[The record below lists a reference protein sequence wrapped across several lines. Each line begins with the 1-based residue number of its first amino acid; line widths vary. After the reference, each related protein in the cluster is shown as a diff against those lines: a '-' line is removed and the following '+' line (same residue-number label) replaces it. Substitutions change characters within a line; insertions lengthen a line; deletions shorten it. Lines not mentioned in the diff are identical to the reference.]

1 MLNIK
6 KYLLAAL
13 LVLPMLANA
22 SDNETVNENPKLMYD
37 FIPYIGATAPKWILN
52 IDQKESESK
61 KVVKTIMY
69 KDPSNGNEYTFNVID
84 TMLHSVEVRIID
96 KYEKQRWTLE
106 DKYRKLGIASGIA
119 DSLQA
124 NGFSMRINKGEPN
137 VRYFKKDSMVVTLD
151 NYKTQYKKDSR
162 DSAILVVFTN
172 SEVDEKIKQLEI
184 SVVNRMAIERQS
196 EYKDLI
202 GK

>member
-13 LVLPMLANA
+13 LVLPMLVNA

>member
-1 MLNIK
+1 MLKMK

-13 LVLPMLANA
+13 LVIPMFANA
-22 SDNETVNENPKLMYD
+22 SDNDIVNENPKLMYD
-37 FIPYIGATAPKWILN
+37 FIPYIGAIAPKWILD
-52 IDQKESESK
+52 IDPKESESK
-61 KVVKTIMY
+61 KVVKTIDY

-84 TMLHSVEVRIID
+84 TMLHSVEVRIGNYD
-96 KYEKQRWTLE
+96 KKRWTLE
-106 DKYRKLGIASGIA
+106 DKYQKLGIASGIA

-124 NGFSMRINKGEPN
+124 NGFNMRINKGEPN
-137 VRYFKKDSMVVTLD
+137 VRYFQKDIMVVTLD

-172 SEVDEKIKQLEI
+172 SQVAEKIKPLEV
-184 SVVNRMAIERQS
+184 SVVNRMAIEHQT